1 VALHRADRGRNLISP
16 WPTLIDTGLV
26 GPGMVVVLQELAE
39 HPLQVPPTEN
49 AHMIEQLSAGGAH
62 PALAN
67 SS

>member
-1 VALHRADRGRNLISP
+1 
-16 WPTLIDTGLV
+16 
-26 GPGMVVVLQELAE
+26 MVVVLQELAE

>member
-1 VALHRADRGRNLISP
+1 
-16 WPTLIDTGLV
+16 
-26 GPGMVVVLQELAE
+26 MVVVLQELAE
-39 HPLQVPPTEN
+39 HPLLPPTEN